1 MVITVSPKGQI
12 TIPHVLRERLGILAQ
27 MELDISV
34 TGDGKLVLVPVDGLN
49 KAARAIA
56 LLEQL
61 PAPGLNADAVLA
73 MTRGEDDGR
82 LCI

>member
-1 MVITVSPKGQI
+1 MFITVSPKGQI
-12 TIPHVLRERLGILAQ
+12 TIPQILRERLGILSQ
-27 MELDISV
+27 MELDISA
-34 TGDGKLVLVPVDGLN
+34 TPDGKLLLVPADGLS

-61 PAPGLNADAVLA
+61 PIQGLNTNDTMAL
-73 MTRGEDDGR
+73 TRGEDDGR